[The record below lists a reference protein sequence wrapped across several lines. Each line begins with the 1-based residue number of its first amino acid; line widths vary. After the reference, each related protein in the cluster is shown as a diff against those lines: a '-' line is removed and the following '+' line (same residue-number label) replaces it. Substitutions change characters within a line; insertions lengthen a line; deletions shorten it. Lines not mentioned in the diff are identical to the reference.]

1 MFGIVDIMLVLVVI
15 LIIVLIWRGPTMLP
29 RLGASLGKTVKGV
42 RENLPGAMDDS
53 AAKTDADEQSDS
65 GDSGAKSGS

>member
-1 MFGIVDIMLVLVVI
+1 MDAIVDILLVLVVI

-42 RENLPGAMDDS
+42 RENLPGAMG
-53 AAKTDADEQSDS
+53 DADQGED
-65 GDSGAKSGS
+65 GDSGTKPGS